1 MKPLPRVDAIPL
13 FPEER
18 AALLG
23 LLRSLIPEQWAMPT
37 VCPGW
42 SVKDVAAHLV
52 ADDLGRLS
60 HGRDGFSAGRFDPT
74 SAETFERDLLAF
86 INHQNETW
94 VEATRRLSPR
104 IVIDLL
110 DWSGCETQ
118 AYFESLDP
126 DAPGLGVNWAG
137 EQESANWF
145 DLAREYSERW
155 HHQAQIREAVGAPLL
170 NEPRL
175 FAPVLATLVR
185 GVPHSLREL
194 AASDGTHI
202 RIILHEPNQALSLV
216 REAGRWQLVQ
226 PVPAKAH
233 ATVELDGDT
242 AWRVFTK
249 NTSPAEA
256 RQRATITGDETLGEH
271 VLHTVSIIA

>member
-1 MKPLPRVDAIPL
+1 LKPLPRVDAIPL